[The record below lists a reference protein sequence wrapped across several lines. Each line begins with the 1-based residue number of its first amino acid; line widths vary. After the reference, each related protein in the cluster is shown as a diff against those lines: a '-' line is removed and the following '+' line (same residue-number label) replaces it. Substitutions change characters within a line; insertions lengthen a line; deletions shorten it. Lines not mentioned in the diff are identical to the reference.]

1 MQFVYPFFL
10 FGLFA
15 LAIPVLIHLFNL
27 RRYRRVY
34 FSNVRYLKMI
44 RQETRKQSQLRHL
57 LVLIARMLAI
67 ASIVM
72 AFAQPYI
79 PSGDDVRIKQGSN
92 AISIYVDNSFSMQ
105 ASSDAGSLLDNALRK
120 ASEIA
125 MAYNATDEFS
135 LITNDFAPASNRFYT
150 RQDFLDVLDDISF
163 APVFR
168 SFNDILQRQQE
179 ILKSSGSGN
188 LNAFLVSDFQLGML
202 ETKTLAPDSNIN
214 VFVVPLF
221 AKKSQNVYID
231 SCWFESPALQV
242 NQPLNLMVSLVNG
255 SDNKLEKIP
264 LKLEVDG
271 IQRALASFD
280 VESGEHTLVRM
291 TFSVN
296 TPGWKKG
303 LLRIT
308 DYPVIYDDELFFGFM
323 VNDHVSVY
331 SINGDEPGDHF
342 RNLFGEDSL
351 FLFRETDAGNV
362 DYSGMGEYNLIIL
375 NGVQTIGSGMAVEL
389 NRILEQNR
397 SLLIIPSE
405 KVDRESYNEFLKP
418 IALLA
423 ADTALL
429 PLGWL
434 NLNAPLFEDVF
445 EESPLFEGNSRL
457 EMPIIKH
464 HFPLDMPATSNTEV
478 LMKMFNDDPFLVQI
492 PAGKGNVFLFTAPVS
507 ERGGDFY
514 RHALFVP
521 VMLRMAMMSFIGY
534 GDYDVI
540 NRDELIFTPFS
551 IPPGRENIHL
561 KNVDNGF
568 DVIPETGFAQRRPY
582 LNLHGNISEAGHY
595 DLYSGNSVLGSIAL
609 NYDRRESQLG
619 QPGEDDLMER
629 LNSGVDSDFKLLS
642 DQNKPLSVAIR
653 DMNEGKRLW
662 KLFIIFALVFLASE
676 VLMLRFWK

>member
-1 MQFVYPFFL
+1 MQFVYPYFL

-57 LVLIARMLAI
+57 MVLIARMLAI

-79 PSGDDVRIKQGSN
+79 PSGEDIRIKQGSN

-105 ASSDAGSLLDNALRK
+105 ALSNAGSLLDDARRK
-120 ASEIA
+120 AMEIA
-125 MAYNATDEFS
+125 MAYNATDEFN
-135 LITNDFAPASNRFYT
+135 LITNGFAPASNRFYT
-150 RQDFLDVLDDISF
+150 RQDFLDVLDNISF
-163 APVFR
+163 SPAFR

-179 ILKSSGSGN
+179 ILESSGSEN
-188 LNAFLVSDFQLGML
+188 LNSFLISDFQLSMV
-202 ETKTLAPDSNIN
+202 ETMPLVPDSNIH

-221 AKKSQNVYID
+221 AEKIQNVYID

-242 NQPLNLMVSLVNG
+242 NQPLRLMVALVNG
-255 SDNKLEKIP
+255 SVNKLEKIP

-280 VESGEHTLVRM
+280 VEPGERTVVKM

-331 SINGDEPGDHF
+331 TITGDEPGEPF

-351 FLFRETDAGNV
+351 FVFRETEAGNV
-362 DYSGMGEYNLIIL
+362 DYSGMGEYNFIIL

-397 SLLIIPSE
+397 SILIIPSE
-405 KVDRESYNEFLKP
+405 NIDRESYNEFLKP
-418 IALLA
+418 ITLLA
-423 ADTALL
+423 ADTAVL

-434 NLNAPLFEDVF
+434 NINAPLFEGVF
-445 EESPLFEGNSRL
+445 EEPPSFEGSSRL

-464 HFPLDMPATSNTEV
+464 HFPLVIPVASNTEV
-478 LMKMFNDDPFLVQI
+478 LMKLVNDDPFLIQI
-492 PAGKGNVFLFTAPVS
+492 PAGKGNVFLFSAPIS
-507 ERGGDFY
+507 EKGGDFY
-514 RHALFVP
+514 RHGLFVP
-521 VMLRMAMMSFIGY
+521 VMLKMAMMSFTGY
-534 GDYDVI
+534 SDYEVI

-551 IPPGRENIHL
+551 IPPGRENVHL
-561 KNVDNGF
+561 KNVDKGI

-582 LNLHGNISEAGHY
+582 LNLHGSITEAGHY
-595 DLYSGNSVLGSIAL
+595 ELYSGDSVLGSISL
-609 NYDRRESQLG
+609 NYDRRESLLE

-629 LNSGVDSDFKLLS
+629 LNPGDDSYFKLLS
-642 DQNKPLSVAIR
+642 DENKPLSVAIR